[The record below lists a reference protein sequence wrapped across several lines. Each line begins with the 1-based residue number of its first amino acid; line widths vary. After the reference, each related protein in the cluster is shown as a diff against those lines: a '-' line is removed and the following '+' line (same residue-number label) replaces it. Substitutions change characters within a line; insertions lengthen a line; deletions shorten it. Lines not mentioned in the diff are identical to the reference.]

1 MKPKQKPATV
11 TKSNDSECKCEC
23 SFHKMIETVKVLR
36 APGGCPWDAE
46 QTHSSLRPNLLEEAY
61 ETLDA
66 IDSGDPSLLEEEL
79 GDLLIQI
86 AFHADIANAKQE
98 FNADSICDKVADKLQ
113 RRHPHV
119 FGDADKL
126 DNSEDVVDRWE
137 RLKRQEAGGYRSI
150 VASVPKSLP
159 ALAHSAIIQKRA
171 IRAGLNIGQ
180 ESDILTGF
188 QSRQENESDEEVEIR
203 AGKFLMAIVRQMQ
216 SDGIDPETAL
226 RKSNINLLNQVLR
239 AEELA
244 GCTALADLTYEEREQ
259 IWAQAA

>member
-1 MKPKQKPATV
+1 MSLKREPSTA
-11 TKSNDSECKCEC
+11 KSNDSEYKCEC

-66 IDSGDPSLLEEEL
+66 IDSGNPSMLEEEL

-98 FNADSICDKVADKLQ
+98 FNADSICHKVADKLQ

-119 FGDADKL
+119 FGDADKM
-126 DNSEDVVDRWE
+126 DKSEDVVDRWE

-159 ALAHSAIIQKRA
+159 ALAHSAIIQRRA

-180 ESDILTGF
+180 ESDILTRF
-188 QSRQENESDEEVEIR
+188 QSHQENESDDEVETR
-203 AGKFLMAIVRQMQ
+203 AGEFLMAIVRQML

-226 RKSNINLLNQVLR
+226 RKCNINLLNKVLR
-239 AEELA
+239 AEEIA
-244 GCTALADLTYEEREQ
+244 GQTALADLTDEERER
-259 IWAQAA
+259 IWTQAA